1 MTIININNE
10 NVDACIVFNFLQQDI
25 LNKHKE
31 NCIVINGQQ
40 AVKMPNKGEKILFK
54 HYQRQL
60 QAPFVIF
67 ADFEAI
73 TEKVQSYK
81 PNDNDSYTD
90 AYQKHSHCSYG
101 YYSRLLL

>member
-1 MTIININNE
+1 MGNKQSRCETKVKKII
-10 NVDACIVFNFLQQDI
+10 
-25 LNKHKE
+25 
-31 NCIVINGQQ
+31 
-40 AVKMPNKGEKILFK
+40 FK

>member
-40 AVKMPNKGEKILFK
+40 AVKMPNKGSSKG
-54 HYQRQL
+54 R
-60 QAPFVIF
+60 
-67 ADFEAI
+67 
-73 TEKVQSYK
+73 S
-81 PNDNDSYTD
+81 
-90 AYQKHSHCSYG
+90 
-101 YYSRLLL
+101 